1 MSGIAKIQKKIDD
14 SRKPV
19 TSSNAPGR
27 ELWFK
32 DGDQVFLSSIA
43 TGAENDKFLDE
54 IYLYTLRIG
63 NGFTNV
69 LKDDRVDTS
78 AIPSENYPSHKFAVW
93 AYVHNV
99 IHTEKRNDTW
109 EEVEGPAGKK
119 VYREDVNDF
128 KIISLNF
135 GRSDYIWNQLVDVYS
150 DWGAL
155 NKGVIRVKRTGQ
167 GMYDTSYSIT
177 ATPKSEKIPEE
188 KMAEVD
194 SLPLI
199 KDYFF
204 ERYGTFSVPE
214 GGFASED
221 SEDDNL
227 F

>member
-1 MSGIAKIQKKIDD
+1 MSGIARIQKRIDD
-14 SRKPV
+14 SRKPAA
-19 TSSNAPGR
+19 SNNAPGR
-27 ELWFK
+27 ELWFR

-43 TGAENDKFLDE
+43 TGSEEDKFLDE

-78 AIPSENYPSHKFAVW
+78 AIPDENRPSHKFAVW
-93 AYVHNV
+93 AYIHNV
-99 IHTEKRNDTW
+99 IHTEKRNDDW
-109 EEVEGPAGKK
+109 VEVEGPAGKK
-119 VYREDVNDF
+119 MYREDINDF
-128 KIISLNF
+128 RIISLSF

-155 NKGVIRVKRTGQ
+155 NKGVIRIKRTGQ

-177 ATPKSEKIPEE
+177 GTPKTDKIPED
-188 KMAEVD
+188 KMSEVD
-194 SLPLI
+194 DLPLI

-204 ERYGTFSVPE
+204 DRYGVFNVPE
-214 GGFASED
+214 GGLDTED
-221 SEDDNL
+221 KDDEL